1 VITSAILLMSSNV
14 LLSGRMSN
22 VIDTSNV
29 RGELW
34 AAAIQQF
41 HLAPALGTGSGT
53 YLYYGRQFRSEA
65 VQGDPVHAHSDY
77 LELLCEYGV
86 IGATFAGIFL
96 IVHLHSGFRVLTR
109 IARKRL
115 RPAKRLFS
123 TEVALIAGALAAVVA
138 LMAHSVVDFNAHIP
152 SNTLFFAFIFGLLAS
167 PSSDPQMTGTHATGS
182 LRSVRVVLSVAGALM
197 LIFTAPLLLGEFD
210 AEWARVQ
217 LRCKEYV
224 DATADLSQRVSRVL
238 PTIASGTVFPTDS
251 FDRRW
256 PMMIARDHL
265 VPRAITFAERGTKR
279 EARNPDLF
287 YYLGEAHHF
296 AALFSAE
303 PAQRAEQFDAAARSY
318 ERAHQLFPADIR
330 ILLNLARA
338 YDNTGTP
345 TQAEAVLAK
354 AFAADSKLGNVYA
367 HYGFHL
373 WKQKKLTRAEAY
385 YRRALS
391 MDGENK
397 IARAGM
403 GDIERVRRLSN
414 DPQHVELYGDP
425 LESFDLDPPNEDD
438 ERRGVRLDE

>member
-1 VITSAILLMSSNV
+1 
-14 LLSGRMSN
+14 
-22 VIDTSNV
+22 
-29 RGELW
+29 
-34 AAAIQQF
+34 
-41 HLAPALGTGSGT
+41 
-53 YLYYGRQFRSEA
+53 
-65 VQGDPVHAHSDY
+65 
-77 LELLCEYGV
+77 
-86 IGATFAGIFL
+86 
-96 IVHLHSGFRVLTR
+96 
-109 IARKRL
+109 L

-167 PSSDPQMTGTHATGS
+167 PSSDPQMTGTRATGS
-182 LRSVRVVLSVAGALM
+182 LRAARVILSVGGALM
-197 LIFTAPLLLGEFD
+197 LLTTAPLLRGEFD

-224 DATADLSQRVSRVL
+224 DASADLSQRVSRVL
-238 PTIASGTVFPTDS
+238 PTITSGTVFPTDPL
-251 FDRRW
+251 DRPW
-256 PMMIARDHL
+256 PMVVARDHL
-265 VPRAITFAERGTKR
+265 LPRAITFAQRGIER

-296 AALFSAE
+296 AALFSAQTS
-303 PAQRAEQFDAAARSY
+303 QRAEQFDAAARAY
-318 ERAHQLFPADIR
+318 ERASQLFPADIR

-338 YDNTGTP
+338 YENTGRTDR
-345 TQAEAVLAK
+345 AEAVLAK
-354 AFAADSKLGNVYA
+354 AFAADPKLGNVYA

-373 WKQKKLTRAEAY
+373 WRQKKLTRSEAY

-391 MDGENK
+391 MDGQNK

-403 GDIERVRRLSN
+403 GDIERLRRLSN

-425 LESFDLDPPNEDD
+425 LESFELDPPNEDD